1 MVLILDVP
9 NLLRGLMAKFNCVDC
24 GIEIA
29 SKVKKPYNR
38 RCPACTETFGPMVPS
53 NSGYKVIREE
63 VGVQELKA
71 TPPELIHML

>member
-24 GIEIA
+24 GIEIE

-38 RCPACTETFGPMVPS
+38 RFPACTETFGPMVPS
-53 NSGYKVIREE
+53 NSGYKAIREE
-63 VGVQELKA
+63 VGV
-71 TPPELIHML
+71 